1 MFRSTSHTISIHKTG
16 LVLFFKS
23 VDYITMT
30 TPARLSAANAL
41 HDVFAKGRRVR
52 EDWNK
57 WLSPEDAGL
66 AQAIL
71 GLCLRRWG
79 RLNAWCLPKLKDAS
93 RGLPAETQIAL
104 SIGLA
109 QLAWL
114 PGVATHAAVDESVSL
129 VLQEKI
135 GFPPHSGLVNAILRS
150 ASGNRDALASEL
162 DSTPDEADRSP
173 FAELLLKAALQDD
186 LSSENVRVLWGK
198 LQRPPLPAFVVLSGE
213 PPGGLVPD
221 AQFPDARRLIPGTPF
236 PTDWL
241 RSGAGMV
248 QDISSQALMKFRW
261 PFEKTPM
268 RILDVCAAPGG
279 KTTMLAK
286 MWPLANIFAIE
297 QNPRRAERLRE
308 NLAARS
314 VRAQIEVVESVAWM
328 RSGGRPFDLILV
340 DAPCSASG
348 TIRKHPELVWIYKRQ
363 EIERLVRVQ
372 ENLIDAA
379 VSRLSPGGLLIYSAC
394 SWFPEEGLNHLSR
407 LESFNPK
414 IKPALIWPDADGAAL
429 THIFRPD
436 PLTWDGEGFQGFAV
450 TTASV

>member
-1 MFRSTSHTISIHKTG
+1 
-16 LVLFFKS
+16 
-23 VDYITMT
+23 
-30 TPARLSAANAL
+30 
-41 HDVFAKGRRVR
+41 
-52 EDWNK
+52 
-57 WLSPEDAGL
+57 
-66 AQAIL
+66 
-71 GLCLRRWG
+71 
-79 RLNAWCLPKLKDAS
+79 LNAWCLPKLKDAS

-135 GFPPHSGLVNAILRS
+135 GFPPHSGMVNAILRS

-186 LSSENVRVLWGK
+186 LSFENVRVFWSR
-198 LQRPPLPAFVVLSGE
+198 LQRPPSPAFVVLSGE

-236 PTDWL
+236 PTGWL

-248 QDISSQALMKFRW
+248 QDISSQALMNFNW
-261 PFEKTPM
+261 SFEKSAPM

-279 KTTMLAK
+279 KTTTLAK
-286 MWPLANIFAIE
+286 MWPQAKIFALE
-297 QNPRRAERLRE
+297 QTPRRAQKLRE

-314 VRAQIEVVESVAWM
+314 VRAQIEVAESVAWM

-348 TIRKHPELVWIYKRQ
+348 TIRKHPELVWIYKYQ
-363 EIERLVRVQ
+363 DVERLVRMQ
-372 ENLIDAA
+372 KNLLDAA
-379 VSRLSPGGLLIYSAC
+379 LSRLSPGGLLIYSAC
-394 SWFPEEGLNHLSR
+394 SWFPEEGLNHPSR
-407 LESFNPK
+407 LESLNPK
-414 IKPALIWPDADGAAL
+414 IKPAPIWPDAGGAAL

>member
-1 MFRSTSHTISIHKTG
+1 
-16 LVLFFKS
+16 
-23 VDYITMT
+23 
-30 TPARLSAANAL
+30 
-41 HDVFAKGRRVR
+41 
-52 EDWNK
+52 
-57 WLSPEDAGL
+57 
-66 AQAIL
+66 
-71 GLCLRRWG
+71 
-79 RLNAWCLPKLKDAS
+79 
-93 RGLPAETQIAL
+93 
-104 SIGLA
+104 
-109 QLAWL
+109 
-114 PGVATHAAVDESVSL
+114 VATHAAVDESVSL

-135 GFPPHSGLVNAILRS
+135 GFPPHGGLVNAILRS

-162 DSTPDEADRSP
+162 DSTPDEANRPP